1 VIPTEVISAVLL
13 LIGVLFMLIAAFGV
27 LRMPDI
33 FLRMSASTKAAT
45 LGVGGVLLA
54 AAVHFRELG
63 IASRA
68 IAIIVFALLT
78 VPVAAHMIG
87 RAAYRNR
94 VGLWSGT
101 VLDELEGKYDA
112 LTGELEGSPPRRSP
126 ALPALALDR
135 VDAHRLDGGSR
146 DTTV

>member
-1 VIPTEVISAVLL
+1 MIATEIVSAVLL
-13 LIGVLFMLIAAFGV
+13 TIGVVFMLIAAFGV
-27 LRMPDI
+27 LRMPDV

-63 IASRA
+63 IASRT
-68 IAIIVFALLT
+68 IAIIVFTMLT

-87 RAAYRNR
+87 RAAYRNG

-101 VLDELEGKYDA
+101 VLDELEGKYDPE
-112 LTGELEGSPPRRSP
+112 TGELQGSPPRRASGQ
-126 ALPALALDR
+126 PALALDR
-135 VDAHRLDGGSR
+135 IDTHQLDSSSG